1 MIVSRLA
8 VSPKPMDLALV
19 TSEWLL
25 CYVLSVL
32 RKLSAKMIKEIMKT
46 IKKEVSLDESLNDD
60 NAQKL
65 PTKLR
70 RK

>member
-1 MIVSRLA
+1 
-8 VSPKPMDLALV
+8 
-19 TSEWLL
+19 
-25 CYVLSVL
+25 
-32 RKLSAKMIKEIMKT
+32 MIKEIMKT